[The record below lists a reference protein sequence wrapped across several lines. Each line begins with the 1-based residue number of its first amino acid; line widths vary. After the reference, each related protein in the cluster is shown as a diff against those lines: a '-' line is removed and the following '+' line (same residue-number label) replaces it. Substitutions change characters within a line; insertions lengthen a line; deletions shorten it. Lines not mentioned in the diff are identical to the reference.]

1 LSHGTTLAFV
11 NGPTLPPST
20 HNRQTVFA
28 TDRLSFR
35 LNEKDG
41 TPIIVFN
48 NLDLQV
54 HAHFRDDWNWE
65 EQVSH
70 IEKLLVKKHEGAS
83 TFYFV
88 VRW

>member
-1 LSHGTTLAFV
+1 MPPETLAFV
-11 NGPTLPPST
+11 NGPTLISSAP
-20 HNRQTVFA
+20 NRQSIFA
-28 TDRLSFR
+28 TERLSFR

-54 HAHFRDDWNWE
+54 QAHFRDDWNWE